1 MEYIAECRFPAHR
14 NSSLARDGFTS
25 WGERWTI
32 TADSVES
39 ARAKVLARFADP
51 MRPSYREGWI
61 DTEQLKARAK
71 IFHKNEY
78 GKYLLSVAQDG

>member
-1 MEYIAECRFPAHR
+1 MKYIAECRFPAHP

-32 TADSVES
+32 TADSLES

-51 MRPSYREGWI
+51 TRPSYREGWI
-61 DTEQLKARAK
+61 ESLETSESWDARRR
-71 IFHKNEY
+71 
-78 GKYLLSVAQDG
+78 